1 MTLVVMG
8 RSKDQNCRPTEG
20 LATGTVKFFKHAKG
34 FWLHSGGRRWARCVR
49 SYPGGRALRVE
60 HTKRW
65 AKGFVRSQ
73 MHSKKGKPNAVD
85 IEGKS
90 AQGRRHEDY
99 CAPFEIRRRSAIS
112 FA

>member
-1 MTLVVMG
+1 MSDKMVVLEQ
-8 RSKDQNCRPTEG
+8 DAVLQG

-34 FWLHSGGRRWARCVR
+34 FWLHSGGRRWARCLR
-49 SYPGGRALRVE
+49 SYLGGRALRVE

-65 AKGFVRSQ
+65 AKDFVRNQ
-73 MHSKKGKPNAVD
+73 MDSKKGKPNAVD

-90 AQGRRHEDY
+90 AQDRRHKGY
-99 CAPFEIRRRSAIS
+99 WAPFEIRRRNAIF